1 MRPVCIHVFMYIMDI
16 HTYARTDRQAHVH
29 THTRMHPCS
38 STLPPPT
45 DSAAGV
51 RWQVEEDGD
60 DADGD
65 ADYDSDGTTEGDM
78 PLDQTTQVSVTAAA
92 SLPNGQRARRSR
104 PRSTVRARRSAPPPL
119 CHLGGQRAF
128 PAGRSVGPRLD

>member
-1 MRPVCIHVFMYIMDI
+1 M
-16 HTYARTDRQAHVH
+16 
-29 THTRMHPCS
+29 HTRTHPGS
-38 STLPPPT
+38 STLFPPT

-51 RWQVEEDGD
+51 WWQVEEDGD

-65 ADYDSDGTTEGDM
+65 AGYDSDGTTEGDM
-78 PLDQTTQVSVTAAA
+78 HLDQAAQVSVTAAA
-92 SLPNGQRARRSR
+92 SLPDGQRARRSR
-104 PRSTVRARRSAPPPL
+104 PRSTVRARRTAPPPL